1 MTTTPEKRFA
11 FGRNWQSFIDKK
23 LSEERLQQAQQ
34 HLVQF
39 CGQESLTGKS
49 FLDIGSGSGLHSYAA
64 FLAGAAKIVSFDYD
78 HQSVL
83 ATQALW
89 RMAGSPA
96 NWTVQQGSVLDAA
109 FMASLGHFDLVYS
122 WGVLHH
128 TGDMETAIN
137 LASQCVQPGGCFYF
151 GLYDSDWSA
160 ESPEF
165 WFEVKQKYLDHSP
178 LRKRLDEIWY
188 LWRFEL
194 AKTPANLPVLF
205 RKWVNYKENRGMDM
219 MHDVRD
225 WLGGWPMQY
234 SRFADVVQQLSGL
247 GFQYNKSKMGEIVT
261 EYLFAKPSHPA
272 LVKPLILNVIDLR
285 TKHDF
290 ARLDKN
296 QPIYIFGAG
305 QGGQIIQTYL
315 KDCGYNICGFI
326 SNSAGSQHSA
336 VMSLETMLSQHPQGQ
351 IIIASAAIDE
361 ISMQLIN
368 QGITTWFNSYPMI
381 RAHFAGYV

>member
-39 CGQESLTGKS
+39 CGQENLTGKS

-64 FLAGAAKIVSFDYD
+64 FLAGATKIVSFDYD

-137 LASQCVQPGGCFYF
+137 LASQCVQPGGSFYF

-160 ESPEF
+160 ESPQF
-165 WFEVKQKYLDHSP
+165 WFDVKQKYLDHSP

-194 AKTPANLPVLF
+194 AKTPANLPVLC
-205 RKWVNYKENRGMDM
+205 RKWLHYKENRGMDM
-219 MHDVRD
+219 LHDIRD

-261 EYLFAKPSHPA
+261 EYLFAKPNLPA
-272 LVKPLILNVIDLR
+272 LVKPLILNVKDLR
-285 TKHDF
+285 TKNDF
-290 ARLDKN
+290 AQLDKD

-305 QGGQIIQTYL
+305 QGGQIIQNYL
-315 KDCGYNICGFI
+315 KDCGYEVCGFI
-326 SNSAGSQHSA
+326 SNSAGSQQSA

-368 QGITTWFNSYPMI
+368 QGITTWYNSYPMI